1 MSRPAKKQ
9 DTECDIINATMQGQ
23 QYAIADR
30 ERREALRVLE
40 KMKVLERKFGRLA
53 AEGQA
58 TRTTSDEMNGTRVS
72 YSRNLSTSI

>member
-1 MSRPAKKQ
+1 MKIAKKQ
-9 DTECDIINATMQGQ
+9 NVELDLINATMQGQ

-40 KMKVLERKFGRLA
+40 KMKVLENKFGRLA
-53 AEGQA
+53 AKGQA